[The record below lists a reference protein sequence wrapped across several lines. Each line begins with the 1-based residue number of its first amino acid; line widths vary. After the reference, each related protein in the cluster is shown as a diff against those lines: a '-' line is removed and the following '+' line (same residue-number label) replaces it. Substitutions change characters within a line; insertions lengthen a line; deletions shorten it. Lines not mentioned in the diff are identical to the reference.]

1 MLSLEHPAAWSPGRG
16 TSVRSVVVVAFS
28 PAGRALVAANEAL
41 GRISLAAAR
50 CCCWGYVYA
59 LPCYTGSLQ
68 FKRPAYKKRHGGRQ
82 TAVHGHERSR
92 GGDTALRDAA
102 LDGPEEEG
110 GREKR
115 ARAEQDAD
123 AGRATA
129 A

>member
-1 MLSLEHPAAWSPGRG
+1 MIVPAHAISNG
-16 TSVRSVVVVAFS
+16 TTTHITGNHTTCFLAVVHNS
-28 PAGRALVAANEAL
+28 AG
-41 GRISLAAAR
+41 G
-50 CCCWGYVYA
+50 GA
-59 LPCYTGSLQ
+59 LPHGSLQ

-110 GREKR
+110 GRGREKR

>member
-1 MLSLEHPAAWSPGRG
+1 MRRWVAFPSRLP
-16 TSVRSVVVVAFS
+16 VVVVGAMS
-28 PAGRALVAANEAL
+28 MPPRVTT
-41 GRISLAAAR
+41 
-50 CCCWGYVYA
+50 
-59 LPCYTGSLQ
+59 TGSLQ